1 MGSGAAIGARVSG
14 GGALVVV
21 VVVVGVVVVVDPT
34 VVVDGA
40 FVDEAATSLLA
51 VSAEPHAVASRANRH
66 ATTAG

>member
-1 MGSGAAIGARVSG
+1 
-14 GGALVVV
+14 
-21 VVVVGVVVVVDPT
+21 VDPT